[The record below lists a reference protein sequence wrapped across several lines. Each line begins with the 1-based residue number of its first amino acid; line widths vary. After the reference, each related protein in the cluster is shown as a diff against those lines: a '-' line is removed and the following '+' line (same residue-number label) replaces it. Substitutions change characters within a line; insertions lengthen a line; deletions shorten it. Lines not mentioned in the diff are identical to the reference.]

1 MRNAD
6 DILKR
11 RVLAFAFVALSVLGT
26 LFKEHWGIEGG
37 FLLDGLLLACLAL
50 GLWLWVESKRME
62 RRSRRDEEGS
72 VEEEGNEEEVVKDE

>member
-11 RVLAFAFVALSVLGT
+11 RGLAFAFVALSLFGT

-37 FLLDGLLLACLAL
+37 PLLDGLLVVCLAL
-50 GLWLWVESKRME
+50 GLWLWVDSKRME
-62 RRSRRDEEGS
+62 RKSRREEQRKEEDER
-72 VEEEGNEEEVVKDE
+72 